1 MGTCLMKQDHAA
13 TQSPCTPGNR
23 SQVRA
28 PSAISQRL
36 GRAVLPEGTAPQFR
50 EAAHEPKNK
59 PLAAAFDIARL
70 SGRGFA
76 LHVVLAE
83 KTAFSIF
90 VEGFHTPLFLM
101 D

>member
-1 MGTCLMKQDHAA
+1 MLHVPRTRESLQPEKVIKTAW
-13 TQSPCTPGNR
+13 PC
-23 SQVRA
+23 
-28 PSAISQRL
+28 SQRA
-36 GRAVLPEGTAPQFR
+36 RRHKVR
-50 EAAHEPKNK
+50 EAAHEPKKK

-90 VEGFHTPLFLM
+90 VEGLHTPLFLM